1 MQQSRDAATRR
12 PARRIAMTEQ
22 DWVVVVP
29 VLLLLTPLVLELVDR
44 FGLRKIPVEPVRRRA

>member
-1 MQQSRDAATRR
+1 
-12 PARRIAMTEQ
+12 MTEQ